1 MRKKKANSR
10 LSTRQ
15 LKIWHED
22 YLVYHYLWP
31 NLDHT
36 IQKALK
42 EIGKDLPIVLD
53 VGCGNKPY
61 QDWFGDSMYVGLN
74 YSIANAEPD
83 VVGDAMQLPFANE
96 SFDLVFATQ
105 VLEHLSEPSMFLE
118 ESFRVLRPGGIIRL
132 HGDGARHRTA
142 DAAGQRRTAR
152 NECIEARLR
161 LRQHLFIAKARQRFD
176 ERIPE
181 DRDVGRFRRHFVP
194 AAPPIGRP
202 PAVHVLRRERGGLV
216 RGNFRIGRG
225 AAGDDEGTGRQV
237 SQRSGG
243 RRRRA
248 GEALAE
254 GASGRWGC
262 HRVPSRREEM
272 TD

>member
-22 YLVYHYLWP
+22 YLVYRYLWP

-36 IQKALK
+36 IQKALQAL
-42 EIGKDLPIVLD
+42 GKDLPIVLD

-83 VVGDAMQLPFANE
+83 VVGDAMQLAFANE

-118 ESFRVLRPGGIIRL
+118 ESFRVLRPGGIIILSCPFYWPL
-132 HGDGARHRTA
+132 HEEPHDYYRFTKYGLAHLLKLAKFRDPEIIADGGGWAQA
-142 DAAGQRRTAR
+142 FLAIGLQ
-152 NECIEARLR
+152 IPYRLR
-161 LRQHLFIAKARQRFD
+161 FLRIITNVLGLAL
-176 ERIPE
+176 
-181 DRDVGRFRRHFVP
+181 DR
-194 AAPPIGRP
+194 
-202 PAVHVLRRERGGLV
+202 VLGKESSTSNYTLLDRK
-216 RGNFRIGRG
+216 
-225 AAGDDEGTGRQV
+225 
-237 SQRSGG
+237 
-243 RRRRA
+243 
-248 GEALAE
+248 
-254 GASGRWGC
+254 
-262 HRVPSRREEM
+262 
-272 TD
+272 